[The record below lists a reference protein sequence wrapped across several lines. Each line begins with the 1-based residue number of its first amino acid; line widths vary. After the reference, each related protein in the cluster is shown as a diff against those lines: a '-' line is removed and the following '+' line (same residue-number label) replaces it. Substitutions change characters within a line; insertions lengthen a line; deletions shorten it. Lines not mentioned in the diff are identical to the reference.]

1 MRTLYNNKVLSKFIL
16 IQPIIDIITS
26 IMINEFNLSISL
38 GMIIRFVFF
47 LYTFIY
53 IFQNRDKKINIYLLI
68 WIIYGSIS
76 LIGNYMLKENF
87 NITSHGVSLIK
98 MFYFP
103 CLLLFYYLYF
113 KKHEEIN
120 KAVFVDTSILVG
132 LSLILSVTTKT
143 TYCSYA
149 SRIDC
154 LKYGVLAWFNS
165 ANEYGIILIA
175 LLGLTLVNF
184 IKKTNVF
191 NIIALMI
198 ISLFLA
204 VLGTKTSYIG
214 LIGVL
219 LVYSIYFIITC
230 LINHAKLNQINKLI
244 YIIVI
249 LCSVFFMTDRLPI
262 YTNLVKKY
270 DQVTEEVNK
279 DYCENKTDTDK
290 KTEEEKEETVKNTI
304 MFSGRDDFVKIN
316 KQIYKDS
323 TLFNKLFGITNQG
336 NYLNG
341 EEYNHIVERDFH
353 DLLIIYGIFGF
364 IIELILPVYLIIK
377 VIKKIIKNM
386 KILLSDEIILIGL
399 VLGIILIISFIAGH
413 CLFQP
418 AVSIYLAYLFNILY
432 KKVNEFE

>member
-68 WIIYGSIS
+68 WIVYGSIS

-87 NITSHGVSLIK
+87 NIISHGVSLIK

-191 NIIALMI
+191 NIIAVMI

-377 VIKKIIKNM
+377 IIKKIIKNM

-399 VLGIILIISFIAGH
+399 VLGMILIISFIAGH

>member
-68 WIIYGSIS
+68 WIVYGSIS

-87 NITSHGVSLIK
+87 NIISHGVSLIK

-191 NIIALMI
+191 NIIAVMI

-316 KQIYKDS
+316 KQIYKNS

-377 VIKKIIKNM
+377 IIKKIIKNM

-399 VLGIILIISFIAGH
+399 VLGMILIISFIAGH

>member
-1 MRTLYNNKVLSKFIL
+1 MRSLYNNKVLSKFIL

-26 IMINEFNLSISL
+26 IMINEFSLQISL
-38 GMIIRFVFF
+38 GMIIRFIF
-47 LYTFIY
+47 LIYTFIY
-53 IFQNRDKKINIYLLI
+53 IIKNRDKKITIYLLI
-68 WIIYGSIS
+68 WLIYGSIS
-76 LIGNYMLKENF
+76 LIGNYIIKDNF
-87 NITSHGVSLIK
+87 NIISYGISLIK
-98 MFYFP
+98 MFYFS
-103 CLLLFYYLYF
+103 CILLFYYLYF
-113 KKHEEIN
+113 KKNEEIN

-149 SRIDC
+149 SRVDC

-184 IKKTNVF
+184 IKKTNIF
-191 NIIALMI
+191 NIIAVTV

-214 LIGVL
+214 LIGIL
-219 LVYSIYFIITC
+219 LVYSLYFIITC

-290 KTEEEKEETVKNTI
+290 KTEEEKAETVKNTI
-304 MFSGRDDFVKIN
+304 MFSGRDDFIKIN

-323 TLFNKLFGITNQG
+323 KLFNKLFGITNQE

-341 EEYNHIVERDFH
+341 EKYNLIVERDYH

-364 IIELILPVYLIIK
+364 IIELILPIYLLINIIK
-377 VIKKIIKNM
+377 KVIKNM
-386 KILLSDEIILIGL
+386 KILLSDEIILLGL
-399 VLGIILIISFIAGH
+399 VLGMILIISYIAGH

>member
-68 WIIYGSIS
+68 WIVYGSIS

-87 NITSHGVSLIK
+87 NIISHGVSLIK

-377 VIKKIIKNM
+377 IIKKIIKNM

-399 VLGIILIISFIAGH
+399 VLGMILIISFTAGH

>member
-68 WIIYGSIS
+68 WIVYGSIS

-87 NITSHGVSLIK
+87 NIISHGVSLIK

-154 LKYGVLAWFNS
+154 LKYGVLSWFNS

-249 LCSVFFMTDRLPI
+249 LCSVFFMTDCLPI

-316 KQIYKDS
+316 KQIYKNS

-377 VIKKIIKNM
+377 IIKKIIKNM

-399 VLGIILIISFIAGH
+399 VLGMILIISFIAGH

>member
-26 IMINEFNLSISL
+26 IMINEFSLQISL
-38 GMIIRFVFF
+38 GMIIRFIF
-47 LYTFIY
+47 LIYTFIY
-53 IFQNRDKKINIYLLI
+53 IIKNRDKKITIYLLI
-68 WIIYGSIS
+68 WLIYGSIS
-76 LIGNYMLKENF
+76 LIGNYIIKDNF
-87 NITSHGVSLIK
+87 NIISYGISLIK
-98 MFYFP
+98 MFYFS
-103 CLLLFYYLYF
+103 CILLFYYLYF
-113 KKHEEIN
+113 KKNEEIN

-149 SRIDC
+149 SRVDC

-184 IKKTNVF
+184 IKKTNIF
-191 NIIALMI
+191 NIISVTV

-214 LIGVL
+214 LIGIL
-219 LVYSIYFIITC
+219 LVYSLYFIITC

-290 KTEEEKEETVKNTI
+290 KTEEEKAETVKNTI

-323 TLFNKLFGITNQG
+323 KLFNKLFGITNQE

-341 EEYNHIVERDFH
+341 EKYNLIVERDYH

-364 IIELILPVYLIIK
+364 IIELILPIYLLINI
-377 VIKKIIKNM
+377 IKKIIKNM
-386 KILLSDEIILIGL
+386 KILLSDEIILLGL
-399 VLGIILIISFIAGH
+399 VLGMILIISYIAGH

>member
-316 KQIYKDS
+316 KQIYKNS

-377 VIKKIIKNM
+377 IIKKIIKNM

>member
-1 MRTLYNNKVLSKFIL
+1 MRSLYNNKVLSKFIL

-26 IMINEFNLSISL
+26 IMINEFSLQISL
-38 GMIIRFVFF
+38 GMIIRFIF
-47 LYTFIY
+47 LIYTFIY
-53 IFQNRDKKINIYLLI
+53 IIKNRDKKITIYLLI
-68 WIIYGSIS
+68 WLIYGSIS
-76 LIGNYMLKENF
+76 LIGNYIIKDNF
-87 NITSHGVSLIK
+87 NIISYGISLIK
-98 MFYFP
+98 MFYFS
-103 CLLLFYYLYF
+103 CILLFYYLYF
-113 KKHEEIN
+113 KKNEEIN

-149 SRIDC
+149 SRVDC

-184 IKKTNVF
+184 IKKTNIF
-191 NIIALMI
+191 NIISVTV

-214 LIGVL
+214 LIGIL
-219 LVYSIYFIITC
+219 LVYSLYFIITC

-290 KTEEEKEETVKNTI
+290 KTEEEKAETVKNTI

-323 TLFNKLFGITNQG
+323 KLFNKLFGITNQE

-341 EEYNHIVERDFH
+341 EKYNLIVERDYH

-364 IIELILPVYLIIK
+364 IIELILPIYLLINI
-377 VIKKIIKNM
+377 IKKIIKNM
-386 KILLSDEIILIGL
+386 KILLSDEIILLGL
-399 VLGIILIISFIAGH
+399 VLGMILIISYIAGH

-418 AVSIYLAYLFNILY
+418 AVSMYLAYLFNILY

>member
-68 WIIYGSIS
+68 WIVYGSIS

-87 NITSHGVSLIK
+87 NIISHGVSLIK

-191 NIIALMI
+191 NIIAVMI

-399 VLGIILIISFIAGH
+399 VLGMILIISFIAGH